1 MTPAS
6 IDPQDRQFLDR
17 LNRRGGGTVR
27 ELCGEL
33 GVTATAVRQ
42 RLVRLEARR
51 LIERETV
58 RHGRG
63 RPKHVYRVN
72 EAGQRELGDNYTDLA
87 QILWRELQRI
97 EDIEVRRRIVQRIED
112 ALVQRYGTP
121 ADAASG
127 ADGSGADGTGAADA
141 SGLPSDLPRRL
152 ERLRDAMVERG
163 FHVEVDATGELPI
176 LREHLCPY
184 LDLAAEDPSIC
195 ELERDVFRRVLGT
208 EVRLT
213 QCCLD
218 GHHCCEFEPVARE

>member
-1 MTPAS
+1 MTS
-6 IDPQDRQFLDR
+6 IPLDPQDRQFLDR
-17 LNRRGGGTVR
+17 LGRLGGGTVR
-27 ELCGEL
+27 ELCGHL

-42 RLVRLEARR
+42 RLVRLGARR

-63 RPKHVYRVN
+63 RPRHIYRVN

-87 QILWRELQRI
+87 QILWRELQKI
-97 EDIEVRRRIVQRIED
+97 EDAEVRRQLVRRIED
-112 ALVQRYGTP
+112 ALVQRYGP
-121 ADAASG
+121 PDGA
-127 ADGSGADGTGAADA
+127 ADGSAPDGKVTDG
-141 SGLPSDLPRRL
+141 SPDLPRRL
-152 ERLRDAMVERG
+152 ERLRDAMLKRG
-163 FHVEVDATGELPI
+163 FHVEVDSTGELPI

-208 EVRLT
+208 DVRLT

-218 GHHCCEFEPVARE
+218 GHSCCEFEPVAKE